1 MIYDLPT
8 SLEVSGVIY
17 EIRSDYRYA
26 LDILIALNDP
36 LLSDEQKIFLHYMC
50 YIHHFV
56 LKTILMYQCLSNITM
71 RL

>member
-8 SLEVSGVIY
+8 SLEVSGEIY

-36 LLSDEQKIFLHYMC
+36 
-50 YIHHFV
+50 
-56 LKTILMYQCLSNITM
+56 
-71 RL
+71 R